1 MKYFVFSD
9 VHEDYKSLKNVYK
22 FIVSENIT
30 DYKTVSLGDNIG
42 FSSHYY
48 LQDCMNRNANA
59 CINLLKQNKTISVV
73 GNHDLNFLNKQP
85 INSFSLFP
93 QNNLK
98 NKKNDKVWLYQDE
111 LKTNI
116 KESNINYLDQ
126 LNEFFIDSEII
137 FSHFLYPDLT
147 GNVILTK
154 ETLRL
159 FIKTHFIFM
168 SLNQL
173 KLSFIGHTHTKNPI
187 IVSDKGEEFRLSSN
201 DEIKLNLSEGSYI
214 ILCPPLLSYHL
225 KRSSFVSYCNI
236 SSVLKYYNLGL
247 I

>member
-1 MKYFVFSD
+1 MKYFIFSD
-9 VHEDYKSLKNVYK
+9 IHEDYKSLENVFN
-22 FIVSENIT
+22 FIVSEKIK
-30 DYKTVSLGDNIG
+30 DYKTISLGDNIG

-48 LQDCMNRNANA
+48 LLNCINRNADA
-59 CINLLKQNKTISVV
+59 CLNLLKQNNTISVV

-85 INSFSLFP
+85 INSFPFFSH
-93 QNNLK
+93 NNF
-98 NKKNDKVWLYQDE
+98 KKKINDKVWLYQDE
-111 LKTNI
+111 QKTNI
-116 KESNINYLDQ
+116 KKPNINYLEQ
-126 LNEFFIDSEII
+126 LNEFFIESEII

-187 IVSDKGEEFRLSSN
+187 IVSDKGEEFRLNSGG
-201 DEIKLNLSEGSYI
+201 EIELNLNKSSYI

-225 KRSSFVSYCNI
+225 KQSSFVSYCNVT
-236 SSVLKYYNLGL
+236 SVLKYYNLNL